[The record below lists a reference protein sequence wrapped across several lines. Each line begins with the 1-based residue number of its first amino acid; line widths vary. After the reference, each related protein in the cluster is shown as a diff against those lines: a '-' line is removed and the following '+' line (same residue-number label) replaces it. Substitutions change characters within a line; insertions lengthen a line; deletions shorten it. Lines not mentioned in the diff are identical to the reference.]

1 MPKLALYSSKK
12 TPPQPS
18 SLFYLA
24 TGSLTGITCSNTSIY
39 ATVLS
44 DDSFTSL
51 QKSKAKIPSEHVKG
65 CILYVAILPSNNST
79 LLPELSLIIYL
90 IKDVLPSTS
99 GKHAHSPMSKFLESF
114 PANMLCPTWSPSTK
128 QCNCDKM
135 VFVSGKREGKE
146 VWGLYPQFLHT
157 SLQTALPAF
166 LLHALPWPLAHLYM
180 IGSAWPKPTLF
191 IKR

>member
-1 MPKLALYSSKK
+1 M
-12 TPPQPS
+12 
-18 SLFYLA
+18 
-24 TGSLTGITCSNTSIY
+24 
-39 ATVLS
+39 LS
-44 DDSFTSL
+44 DDSLTSL

-65 CILYVAILPSNNST
+65 YILYVVILPSKNST
-79 LLPELSLIIYL
+79 LLPEFSLIIYL
-90 IKDVLPSTS
+90 IKDVLPSTKWKTYTLS
-99 GKHAHSPMSKFLESF
+99 HEQVLGILSSQYALSNLITLH
-114 PANMLCPTWSPSTK
+114 K

-166 LLHALPWPLAHLYM
+166 LIHALPWPSAHLYM
-180 IGSAWPKPTLF
+180 IGSAWPEPTLF